1 MVNVLTE
8 PLPASLVRALVLL
21 AFASEVAFLLGWR
34 YRLSGLLFA
43 LLLLWVTTYRNS
55 WGQIFHTEGLLV
67 LHVLVLALAPAAD
80 VRSLDARAGRTV
92 SAPAPDPRY
101 GWPVRL
107 MALITVL
114 AYVIAGEAKLMQAG
128 FA

>member
-8 PLPASLVRALVLL
+8 PLPASLVRALVLVV
-21 AFASEVAFLLGWR
+21 FTSGVAFLLGWR
-34 YRLSGLLFA
+34 YHLSGLLFA

-55 WGQIFHTEGLLV
+55 WGQNFHTESLLV